1 MFFGSGAGKGENKT
15 MKKNKMTTKA
25 LSVFLTV
32 IMLFTTI
39 SVGLIVPE
47 TKVTAD
53 AAEVG
58 TIAELNQQIAN
69 ANTAGTGVVTT
80 IKLKNNIS
88 YSGSLASFT
97 ELTSANI
104 VFDFN
109 GYSLLMN
116 YTVSGEYESNQQ
128 QVQLPSA
135 NQNKTHAGTD
145 TFTNGM
151 FIVRAGSTLQIINSK
166 PGNTPVMQVY
176 TDFADTK
183 RNKDLTHQTSSS
195 LIYSEGKLI
204 IGSTNTN
211 YNDFRLYAHSSCRAT
226 NGNNPLTYGEKTA
239 NANAYTITVNDSNAI
254 FKMYGGQVYASAVSR
269 ARRGGDNNLR
279 LYALNLN
286 KCYSAEV
293 YGGEISLPDSPF
305 DTYSGLRQS
314 SDTASGGANA
324 VMSAIRCNEAQL
336 YIFNVKS
343 EVRSI
348 AGADTSKNNSMTVS
362 NIYAASANNPVNI
375 YGGYLYFY
383 SEGHKGND
391 NSTATTHSSLVRGPF
406 NLASAGKLQNYSGD
420 SYESVSTGR
429 DANNSRSVSV
439 YTVFVGDNGVKL
451 DPLDNSKLLKD
462 ANGNLVRISAENGI
476 DMFSYNT
483 FREYLAQYS
492 STLDT
497 YFGDTIMTTNGDA
510 NGVLGSHNYLLN
522 GYTHYAWAGHTHPGE
537 LPSLSKTTPTNASI
551 TGGGSLFLVPAW
563 QENVYTI
570 SYDWDDKN
578 YLTEVLDKSS
588 CPVNYK
594 ITDTKQFGSPVRPG
608 YQFNNWAVT
617 SYNYPD
623 TDTKKTAWS
632 LATYPAGF
640 PLNGKNGNI
649 TIKGSWTP
657 LTYEASFDYAGGK
670 DVNGNTSISPKRYT
684 VNDSN
689 NITFPIGLT
698 KNYYDFT
705 GQFEVTLID
714 NNGCS
719 WVPGTKY
726 AAGSSFTQGN
736 YGNVTFKAVYT
747 PTVYTVRYDSAGGT
761 FYDDGTY
768 TYESTNTLPLPIRT
782 GYDFAGWQPTTNTG
796 SWEAGRTY
804 SAGTSFN
811 KMHGNVTLEAKWTS
825 GKSTVTLKTDDS
837 VSTHVYTFSSPLT
850 VGGATKTGY
859 DFKGWEVDV
868 IPSYTDDV
876 PVINR
881 WQKGFI
887 YYADEGG
894 NVEIEDGMV
903 GDVTL
908 KPVWEAHQYTINLD
922 YNNGSTVTEKTY
934 YITEK
939 VSLPEITKDGYVFDG
954 WIVTA
959 HGDKYNWTDTKYDAK
974 EYDPGLYGDVTLTAQ
989 WKNATYTVT
998 FDPNGGEVPKTSVSY
1013 DVDNRPEFVSPSRKG
1028 YDFLGWQVTD
1038 KGTSNWT
1045 ADAVY
1050 TTELPF
1056 GLYGN
1061 VTLTAQW
1068 SHKQYEI
1075 EYDIPGSGNYKKY
1088 YYIDSTDVF
1097 ADNATSPGYRF
1108 LYWEVTKP
1116 DGDWTRGETITA
1128 GTPITGKT
1136 GNVGFTAKFDP
1147 IVYTITY
1154 LDIDGNITKTV
1165 DYTMNDAV
1173 NVEVFT
1179 CPGYTCNE
1187 WIVEKDTSEAS
1198 AGWSD
1203 TAYFGQREQ
1212 GACYGNVTLRPNAT
1226 PESYKITFVP
1236 DGGTPYPDMEY
1247 TIESTDTL
1255 PVPEKTGYNFLGWE
1269 VTTESGNWEASQGL
1283 IAGNTAVT
1291 DRYGNATLT
1300 AKWAPKTYTITW
1312 VTGAGTFTTDGTY
1325 NEMPVPSGVDTSKA
1339 PDAQYTYTFSGWSPS
1354 LTLVTGET
1362 TYTAQYSKT
1371 VNTYTVTWIYD
1382 VSESETK
1389 TETAEYKYGVH
1400 PVFNNGANPTKT
1412 SVTGKYYRF
1421 VGWKD
1426 ADGNLLTD
1434 ATTVQGNVTYTAEY
1448 KEIEAPRTVTWVIDG
1463 VSHET
1468 KWAVGE
1474 TPSYVGVPS
1483 KPDKNGMKY
1492 TFTGWTPSITK
1503 VQANTDY
1510 TYTAQFTE
1518 GPQTYVAE
1526 FDLNGGSY
1534 SGATEVEYNKT
1545 AGLNMPHPEKAGY
1558 SFAGWKVV
1566 SNSGTWT
1573 ATSPYTYSS
1582 YTGNWGDVSFIASY
1596 TATEYTIKVEAADGT
1611 TPEHK
1616 YTIESTATL
1625 PSYELDG
1632 FTLTGWMVVSGE
1644 GSWVTGD
1651 TIPTDKVLTGMYGNV
1666 TLLPLWTARLYKI
1679 NWVSGDVTQTVE
1691 FTYGDPVVTYPPLT
1705 KAGYTAQWDK
1715 TVPAIMPAE
1724 DLTFNA
1730 VYTPIQYY
1738 LRFNSAGGSAVE
1750 NFYYDITSSS
1760 VLPTPVREGAT
1771 FRGWKVSAGTGSW
1784 NKTQIYAGGTSL
1796 TGMYGNITLTAV
1808 WEIQLYTV
1816 TWVIDA
1822 ENGIKKISK
1831 WYHGAVPSF
1840 DGTPYKASDD
1850 SYSYTFTGWD
1860 KEIVTVTGD
1869 VEYTAQYTTT
1879 PRLYTITWNID
1890 GYTTTQLY
1898 KYGQMPVYEG
1908 KEPTRESTVE
1918 YDFTFA
1924 GWSPSISQ
1932 VTKDITYTAVF
1943 DVFTKLQ
1950 GVRVDK
1956 SAVFLKTGETAVLTA
1971 IISPVTASNKDVQW
1985 VSSDENIATV
1995 DSNGRVTAVGSGDAL
2010 VSVQSKD
2017 GQFRSYCLVSV
2028 SPVITEYLVV
2038 SAGYVS
2044 TTRLPGEAIQL
2055 TARVMPENATNK
2067 NVKWSSSDT
2076 TIAMVDENG
2085 LVVFG
2090 DVPGTAIIT
2099 ASADGYA
2106 TGSIEVTT
2114 TTKSSEIEENEKTY
2128 VVMFL
2133 ESSSSYIIGG
2143 NTYEAITIICSE
2155 GDSIEFLLTEPHFVT
2170 ANGIQF
2176 PRDTDGVYRIKD
2188 LDQNYSIIA
2197 TERADLGFEEDP
2209 EEQPQNKL
2217 SFFDRIKAFFRS
2229 IVEFFRNLFG

>member
-1 MFFGSGAGKGENKT
+1 

-47 TKVTAD
+47 TKVTAK
-53 AAEVG
+53 AAEVS
-58 TIAELNQQIAN
+58 TIAQLNQAITD

-80 IKLKNNIS
+80 IKLKSNIS
-88 YSGSLASFT
+88 YTGSLASFT

-104 VFDFN
+104 IFDFN

-135 NQNKTHAGTD
+135 NQNKTHVGTD

-183 RNKDLTHQTSSS
+183 KNKDLTHQTSSS
-195 LIYSEGKLI
+195 LIYSEGNLI

-226 NGNNPLTYGEKTA
+226 NGDNPNLYGEKTA
-239 NANAYTITVNDSNAI
+239 NANAYTITVNNSNAI

-269 ARRGGDNNLR
+269 ARRGASNNLR

-286 KCYSAEV
+286 ECYSAEV

-314 SDTASGGANA
+314 SSKASGGANA
-324 VMSAIRCNEAQL
+324 TISAIRCNSPYL
-336 YIFNVKS
+336 YIFDTDCVVNTNTGS
-343 EVRSI
+343 
-348 AGADTSKNNSMTVS
+348 DTSKNADLYTSC
-362 NIYAASANNPVNI
+362 IYTTADTNAPHI
-375 YGGYLYFY
+375 YGGSFSYTARRAD
-383 SEGHKGND
+383 G
-391 NSTATTHSSLVRGPF
+391 NSTAENHGYVVRGAYK
-406 NLASAGKLQNYSGD
+406 LASGGTLNPSAVSGSNYGETNPGANSSG
-420 SYESVSTGR
+420 SSSFTT
-429 DANNSRSVSV
+429 

-451 DPLDNSKLLKD
+451 DPADNSKLLKD
-462 ANGNLVRISAENGI
+462 TNGNLVRLGAENGI

-483 FREYLAQYS
+483 FRQYLAQYS
-492 STLDT
+492 GTLDT
-497 YFGDTIMTTNGDA
+497 YYGDTIMTTNGDA
-510 NGVLGSHNYLLN
+510 NALPGTKSYLLN
-522 GYTHYAWAGHTHPGE
+522 GYNHYAWAGHTHPGE
-537 LPSLSKTTPTNASI
+537 LPSLSKTTPSTASI

-570 SYDWDDKN
+570 TYDWDDTN

-594 ITDTKQFGSPVRPG
+594 ITDTKQFGAPVRPG
-608 YQFNNWAVT
+608 YEFSSWAVT
-617 SYNYPD
+617 AYDYPS
-623 TDTKKTAWS
+623 TDTKKNAWS

-649 TIKGSWTP
+649 SIKGSWTP
-657 LTYEASFDYAGGK
+657 VTYEASFEYAGGTDINGFTSIASK
-670 DVNGNTSISPKRYT
+670 KYDVNS
-684 VNDSN
+684 SN
-689 NITFPIGLT
+689 NITFPIGLE
-698 KNYYDFT
+698 KPYYDFT
-705 GQFEVTLID
+705 NEFEVILID
-714 NNGCS
+714 DEGSS
-719 WVPGTKY
+719 WVPGDRY
-726 AAGSSFTQGN
+726 AAGSAFTQGN
-736 YGNVTFKAVYT
+736 YGDVTFRAVYT
-747 PTVYTVRYDSAGGT
+747 PTVYTVKYDSAGGT
-761 FYDDGTY
+761 FYEDGTY
-768 TYESTNTLPLPIRT
+768 TYESTNTLPLPVRT
-782 GYDFAGWQPTTNTG
+782 GYDFAGWKPMTTVG
-796 SWEAGRTY
+796 AWEAGKTY

-811 KMHGNVTLEAKWTS
+811 EMHGNVTLAAQWTS
-825 GKSTVTLKTDDS
+825 GTSTVTLKTEDS
-837 VSTHVYTFSSPLT
+837 VSTHAYTFSNPLT
-850 VGGATKTGY
+850 VGGAEKTGY
-859 DFKGWEVDV
+859 IFKGWKVTE
-868 IPSYTDDV
+868 IPSYTAAV
-876 PVINR
+876 PEINK
-881 WQKGFI
+881 WEIGKE
-887 YYADEGG
+887 YMTDENG
-894 NVEIEDGMV
+894 NVEIENNKV

-908 KPVWEAHQYTINLD
+908 EPMWEAKEYTIRLD
-922 YNNGSTVTEKTY
+922 YNNGSGTLNEMSY
-934 YITEK
+934 YITDS
-939 VSLPEITKDGYVFDG
+939 VTLPSLTRDGYVFDC
-954 WIVTA
+954 WQVTS
-959 HGDKYNWTDTKYDAK
+959 HGEKYNWTDTGYYAGS
-974 EYDPGLYGDVTLTAQ
+974 YDPGLYGDVTLTAQ
-989 WKNATYTVT
+989 WKNAQYTVT
-998 FDPNGGEVPKTSVSY
+998 FELNGGEASKTSVTY
-1013 DVDNRPEFVSPSRKG
+1013 DVDTRPEFVTPSRKG
-1028 YDFLGWQVTD
+1028 YDFIGWKVTD

-1045 ADAVY
+1045 ADVVY

-1056 GLYGN
+1056 GLFGN

-1075 EYDIPGSGNYKKY
+1075 EYDIPGSGNHKVY

-1097 ADNATSPGYRF
+1097 AETANSPGYKF

-1128 GTPITGKT
+1128 GTPITNKT
-1136 GNVGFTAKFDP
+1136 GNVGLTAKFEA

-1154 LDIDGNITKTV
+1154 LDIDGSVIKTV

-1173 NVEVFT
+1173 NVEVFSK
-1179 CPGYTCNE
+1179 PGYTCNE
-1187 WIVEKDTSEAS
+1187 WIVEKDDSEAS

-1203 TAYFGQREQ
+1203 KAYFGQREQ
-1212 GACYGNVTLRPNAT
+1212 GACYGNVTLRPNAA

-1255 PVPEKTGYNFLGWE
+1255 PVPEKTGYDFIGWE
-1269 VTTESGNWEASQGL
+1269 ITAEAGNWYASVGL
-1283 IAGNTAVT
+1283 IAGETAVT
-1291 DRYGNATLT
+1291 DRYGSVTLT
-1300 AKWAPKTYTITW
+1300 AKWAPKKYTITW
-1312 VTGAGTFTTDGTY
+1312 VTGAGTFTTDGIY
-1325 NEMPVPSGVDTSKA
+1325 NEMPEPAGVDTSKA
-1339 PDAQYTYTFSGWSPS
+1339 HDAQYTYTFSGWSPA
-1354 LTLVTGET
+1354 LTTVTGET

-1371 VNTYTVTWIYD
+1371 VNSYTVTWIYD

-1389 TETAEYKYGVH
+1389 TETAEYNYGVH
-1400 PVFNNGANPTKT
+1400 PIFNNGINPTKT
-1412 SVTGKYYRF
+1412 SETGKYYRF

-1426 ADGNLLTD
+1426 ADGNLLTEG
-1434 ATTVQGNVTYTAEY
+1434 TVVTGNVTYTAEY
-1448 KEIEAPRTVTWVIDG
+1448 KEIEAPRTVTWIING

-1474 TPSYVGVPS
+1474 TPSYVGVPV
-1483 KPDKNGMKY
+1483 KPDSNGMKY
-1492 TFTGWTPSITK
+1492 TFTGWSPAVTE

-1510 TYTAQFTE
+1510 TYTAKFAE
-1518 GPQTYVAE
+1518 SVQTYVAE
-1526 FDLNGGSY
+1526 FDLNGGTY
-1534 SGATEVEYNKT
+1534 TGATEVEYNKT
-1545 AGLNMPHPEKAGY
+1545 AGLNMPQPVKAGY
-1558 SFAGWKVV
+1558 SFAGWTVV
-1566 SNSGTWT
+1566 SNNGTWT
-1573 ATSPYTYSS
+1573 ATTPYTYSS
-1582 YTGNWGDVSFIASY
+1582 YTGNWGDVSFVAEYKAI
-1596 TATEYTIKVEAADGT
+1596 EYTIKVEADDGT
-1611 TPEHK
+1611 IPEYK
-1616 YTIESTATL
+1616 YTIESTDTL
-1625 PSYELDG
+1625 PVYELDG
-1632 FTLTGWMVVSGE
+1632 YTLTGWMVVSGE
-1644 GSWVTGD
+1644 GSWIAGD
-1651 TIPTDKVLTGMYGNV
+1651 TVPTDKVLAGMYGNV
-1666 TLLPLWTARLYKI
+1666 TIHPIWAARLYKI
-1679 NWVSGDVTQTVE
+1679 NWVSGDITQTVE
-1691 FTYGDPVVTYPPLT
+1691 FRFGDPVVVYPPLA

-1715 TVPAIMPAE
+1715 TVPAVMPAE

-1730 VYTPIQYY
+1730 VYTPVQYY
-1738 LRFNSAGGSAVE
+1738 LRFNTAGGSAVE
-1750 NFYYDITSSS
+1750 NFYYDITSTS
-1760 VLPTPVREGAT
+1760 VLPSPVREGAT
-1771 FRGWKVSAGTGSW
+1771 FKGWKVSAGTGSW
-1784 NKTQIYAGGTSL
+1784 NKTEIYAGGTSL

-1816 TWVIDA
+1816 TWVIDE

-1850 SYSYTFTGWD
+1850 SYSYTFAGWD
-1860 KEIVTVTGD
+1860 REIVTVTGD
-1869 VEYTAQYTTT
+1869 VEYIAQYTTT
-1879 PRLYTITWNID
+1879 PRLYTIIWNVD
-1890 GYTTTQLY
+1890 GYTTSQLY

-1985 VSSDENIATV
+1985 VSSDESIATV
-1995 DSNGRVTAVGSGDAL
+1995 DSNGRITAVGSGDAL

-2090 DVPGTAIIT
+2090 NVPGTAIIT

-2114 TTKSSEIEENEKTY
+2114 TTKNSEVEENEKTY

-2209 EEQPQNKL
+2209 NDQTETKL
-2217 SFFDRIKAFFRS
+2217 SFFDKIKAFFRS